1 MPDQTPHPH
10 VHTDQHPAHE
20 AAPDSIASHAGRREL
35 SIWFFCGIL
44 TLGYGV
50 VLLVQSGLE
59 QFGLLGQHPPATVLA
74 NLHPTFWWGFLLTI
88 FGAFY
93 TVRFRPGKG

>member
-1 MPDQTPHPH
+1 MSETRDQTK
-10 VHTDQHPAHE
+10 
-20 AAPDSIASHAGRREL
+20 EL

-44 TLGYGV
+44 LLGFGI
-50 VLLVQSGLE
+50 VLIIQALLE
-59 QFGLLGQHPPATVLA
+59 QFNLLGQHPPATILA
-74 NLHPTFWWGFLLTI
+74 ELHPTLWWGVLLAI